1 MFTRYTAAKRILIF
15 VYLIFPCV
23 FDRVPLATVFYY
35 VIGNGECTLMLIK
48 VKQAN
53 KEWDGRM
60 LFENISF
67 EVKEGVRL
75 ALFGRNGIG
84 KTTLLQSLIG
94 RLALD
99 GGAVQRLLPLEEWGW
114 LDQQAQ
120 TDTPL
125 TLLEFVQAGSEEL
138 FGLKRAMAELT
149 QQMQENETSENL
161 LNQYSELYERYAQ
174 LDGYGFEIKA
184 ERCLTQLS
192 FDASLWGLPFA
203 QLSGGQKTKAQ
214 LAALMV
220 REPKLVVLDEPT
232 NHLDSA
238 ALDWLEHWVRTYPG
252 TIVYVSHDR
261 TFIDRTATAVLELE
275 RHGCRRYPGG
285 YTDYKAQKALEL
297 RTQEALHKKQ
307 ELERE
312 KLLESIRMYAE
323 WFQQA
328 HKAAGQN
335 DFLRSK
341 SKKNVSRLH
350 AKESALERLD
360 QGKVQKPR
368 EESQLRMHLEPDGFA
383 ASTLL
388 RMEDVSFA
396 YEGRKHIFSK
406 LSLSV
411 DRGDRL
417 AVLGPNGAGKSTLLK
432 LATGSLTPAAGKIS
446 IHPQAKIGYFEQEL
460 GKLDYEATILDSL
473 LMLPGMTQSH
483 ARTILGCFL
492 FSKEDVFKRIGDL
505 SMGEKCR
512 VAFLKLYFGKANLL
526 VLDEPTNYL
535 DVSTRERIEEAL
547 QHYPG
552 AILLVT
558 HDRYLIR
565 QAASRL
571 IVMDGQSEPSLFPGT
586 YEEFMSK
593 DRSRSLSPEEQLNQN
608 EREMLQL
615 RLARLMSST
624 QPDDPGEQLL
634 IIQEIRR
641 LRAQINSF

>member
-1 MFTRYTAAKRILIF
+1 M
-15 VYLIFPCV
+15 
-23 FDRVPLATVFYY
+23 
-35 VIGNGECTLMLIK
+35 MLVK
-48 VKQAN
+48 VKHVY
-53 KEWDGRM
+53 KEWDGNL
-60 LFENISF
+60 LFENINF
-67 EVKEGVRL
+67 EVKEGERL
-75 ALFGRNGIG
+75 ALFGRNGVG
-84 KTTLLQSLIG
+84 KTTLLEGLTG

-99 GGAVQRLLPLEEWGW
+99 GGEVQRLLPLEEWGW

-120 TDTPL
+120 TDSML
-125 TLLEFVQAGSEEL
+125 TLLEFVQAGSDEL
-138 FGLKRAMAELT
+138 FGLKQMMDELT
-149 QQMQENETSENL
+149 QQMQENEPDEKL
-161 LNQYSELYERYAQ
+161 LNQYSNLYERYSQ
-174 LDGYGFEIKA
+174 LDGYDWEIKA
-184 ERCLTQLS
+184 ERCLMQLN
-192 FDASLWGLPFA
+192 FDPSLWSLPFA
-203 QLSGGQKTKAQ
+203 KLSGGQKTKAQ

-238 ALDWLEHWVRTYPG
+238 ALDWLEQWVQAYPG
-252 TIVYVSHDR
+252 TVVYVSHDR
-261 TFIDRTATAVLELE
+261 TFIDHTATAVLVLE
-275 RHGCRRYPGG
+275 QRGCRRYPGG
-285 YTDYKAQKALEL
+285 YTDYKAQKELEL

-328 HKAAGQN
+328 HKAAGQH

-360 QGKVQKPR
+360 RDKVMKPR
-368 EESQLRMHLEPDGFA
+368 EESQLRMQLETDGFA

-396 YEGRKHIFSK
+396 YDGHKDIFK
-406 LSLSV
+406 QLSLSI

-417 AVLGPNGAGKSTLLK
+417 AVIGPNGAGKSTLLK
-432 LATGSLTPAAGKIS
+432 LATGSLTASSGKVV
-446 IHPQAKIGYFEQEL
+446 IHPLVKIGYFEQEL
-460 GKLDYEATILDSL
+460 HKLDMEISILDSL

-492 FSKEDVFKRIGDL
+492 FSKEDVFKRIRDL

-535 DVSTRERIEEAL
+535 DVSTREQVEEAL

-552 AILLVT
+552 TVLLVT

-565 QAASRL
+565 QAANRL
-571 IVMDGQSEPSLFPGT
+571 LVMDGQSEPSLFPGT
-586 YEEFMSK
+586 FEEYMSK
-593 DRSRSLSPEEQLNQN
+593 DRSRPLSSLEQLNQN

-615 RLARLMSST
+615 RLAQLMSGA
-624 QPDDPGEQLL
+624 QPDDPEEQQLL
-634 IIQEIRR
+634 MQEIRR
-641 LRAQINSF
+641 LRTQISSL

>member
-1 MFTRYTAAKRILIF
+1 
-15 VYLIFPCV
+15 
-23 FDRVPLATVFYY
+23 
-35 VIGNGECTLMLIK
+35 MLVK
-48 VKQAN
+48 VKQVN
-53 KEWDGRM
+53 KEWDGNL

-67 EVKEGVRL
+67 EVKEGERL
-75 ALFGRNGIG
+75 ALFGRNGAG
-84 KTTLLQSLIG
+84 KTTLLQGLTG
-94 RLALD
+94 RLPLD
-99 GGAVQRLLPLEEWGW
+99 DGEVQRLLPLEEWGW

-120 TDTPL
+120 LDSAL

-138 FGLKRAMAELT
+138 FRLKQAMAKLT
-149 QQMQENETSENL
+149 EQMQGEETGEEQ
-161 LNQYSELYERYAQ
+161 LNRYSELYERYAQ
-174 LDGYGFEIKA
+174 LDGYGWETKV
-184 ERCLTQLS
+184 ERSLTRLS
-192 FDASLWGLPFA
+192 FDSSLWGVAFA
-203 QLSGGQKTKAQ
+203 QLSGGQKTRAQ

-220 REPKLVVLDEPT
+220 REPKLVLLDEPT
-232 NHLDSA
+232 NHLDSD
-238 ALDWLEHWVRTYPG
+238 ALDWLEQWVQAYPG

-275 RHGCRRYPGG
+275 KDGCRRYPGG
-285 YTDYKAQKALEL
+285 YTDYKTQKELEL
-297 RTQEALHKKQ
+297 RTQEALYKKQ

-360 QGKVQKPR
+360 QEKAQKPR
-368 EESQLRMHLEPDGFA
+368 EEQKLRIQLETDEFA
-383 ASTLL
+383 AATLL
-388 RMEDVSFA
+388 RMDGVSFG
-396 YEGRKHIFSK
+396 YDGRKPIFNH
-406 LSLSV
+406 LNV
-411 DRGDRL
+411 TVGRGDRL

-432 LATGSLTPAAGKIS
+432 LATGRLTPSAGS
-446 IHPQAKIGYFEQEL
+446 VAIHPQVRIGYFEQEL
-460 GKLDYEATILDSL
+460 DQLDNKTTILDSL
-473 LMLPGMTQSH
+473 LMLKGMTQSH

-535 DVSTRERIEEAL
+535 DISTREQVEQAL

-552 AILLVT
+552 AVLLVT

-565 QAASRL
+565 QAANRL
-571 IVMDGQSEPSLFPGT
+571 LVMDGANDPSLFPGT
-586 YEEFMSK
+586 YEEYIAK
-593 DRSRSLSPEEQLNQN
+593 DRSRLLSPEEQLNQN
-608 EREMLQL
+608 EKERMQL
-615 RLARLMSST
+615 RLAQLMSSA
-624 QPDDPGEQLL
+624 QPEDPTEQQLL
-634 IIQEIRR
+634 MQEIRR
-641 LRAQINSF
+641 LRELISSM

>member
-1 MFTRYTAAKRILIF
+1 
-15 VYLIFPCV
+15 
-23 FDRVPLATVFYY
+23 
-35 VIGNGECTLMLIK
+35 MLIK
-48 VKQAN
+48 VKQVN
-53 KEWDGRM
+53 KEWDGNL

-67 EVKEGVRL
+67 EVKEGERL
-75 ALFGRNGIG
+75 ALFGRNGAG
-84 KTTLLQSLIG
+84 KTTLLQGLTG
-94 RLALD
+94 RLPLD
-99 GGAVQRLLPLEEWGW
+99 GGEVQRLLPLEEWGW

-120 TDTPL
+120 LDSAL

-138 FGLKRAMAELT
+138 FRLKQAMAKLT
-149 QQMQENETSENL
+149 EQMQGEETGEEQ
-161 LNQYSELYERYAQ
+161 LNRYSELYERYAQ
-174 LDGYGFEIKA
+174 LDGYGWETKV
-184 ERCLTQLS
+184 ERSLTRLS
-192 FDASLWGLPFA
+192 FDSSLWGVAFA

-220 REPKLVVLDEPT
+220 REPKLVLLDEPT
-232 NHLDSA
+232 NHLDSD
-238 ALDWLEHWVRTYPG
+238 ALDWLEQWVQAYPR

-275 RHGCRRYPGG
+275 KDGCRRYPGG
-285 YTDYKAQKALEL
+285 YTDYKTQKELEL
-297 RTQEALHKKQ
+297 RTQEALYKKQ

-360 QGKVQKPR
+360 QEKAQKPR
-368 EESQLRMHLEPDGFA
+368 EEQKLRMQLETDEFA
-383 ASTLL
+383 AATLL
-388 RMEDVSFA
+388 RMDGVSFG
-396 YEGRKHIFSK
+396 YDGRKPIFNH
-406 LSLSV
+406 LNLTV
-411 DRGDRL
+411 GRGDRL

-432 LATGSLTPAAGKIS
+432 LATGRLAPSTGSVA
-446 IHPQAKIGYFEQEL
+446 IHPQVRIGYFEQEL
-460 GKLDYEATILDSL
+460 DQLDNKTTILDSL
-473 LMLPGMTQSH
+473 LMLKGMTQSH

-535 DVSTRERIEEAL
+535 DISTREQVEQAL

-565 QAASRL
+565 QAANRL
-571 IVMDGQSEPSLFPGT
+571 LVMDGANDPSLFPGT
-586 YEEFMSK
+586 YEEYIAK
-593 DRSRSLSPEEQLNQN
+593 DRSRLLSPEEQLNQN
-608 EREMLQL
+608 EKERMQL
-615 RLARLMSST
+615 RLAQLMSSA
-624 QPDDPGEQLL
+624 QPEDPTEQQLL
-634 IIQEIRR
+634 MQEIRR
-641 LRAQINSF
+641 LRKHISSM